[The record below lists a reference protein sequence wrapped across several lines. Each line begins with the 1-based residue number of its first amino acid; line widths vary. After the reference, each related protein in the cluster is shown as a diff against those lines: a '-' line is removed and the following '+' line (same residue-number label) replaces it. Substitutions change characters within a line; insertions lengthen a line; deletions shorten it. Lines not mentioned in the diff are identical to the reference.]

1 MRINDPPP
9 PAFPA
14 LDTTG
19 VRQVDQVRPV
29 APVVG
34 EAGRAVV
41 ERREEEAPRQYR
53 AAPGQPGFVETRGLV
68 RRQRDRRRRDLPVMI
83 DTRSGED
90 RRQKAR
96 RASDATPP
104 RIDTK
109 A

>member
-14 LDTTG
+14 LESPD
-19 VRQVDQVRPV
+19 VRAVDQVRPV
-29 APVVG
+29 RAVQG
-34 EAGRAVV
+34 GAARAVV
-41 ERREEEAPRQYR
+41 ERREEEAPREYR
-53 AAPGQPGFVETRGLV
+53 PAPGQAGFVETRARVRRLGD
-68 RRQRDRRRRDLPVMI
+68 RRQRNLPVLI

-90 RRQKAR
+90 RRQQAR
-96 RASDATPP
+96 RTEDDAPV

>member
-9 PAFPA
+9 PVFPA
-14 LDTTG
+14 LDTPA

-29 APVVG
+29 GPIVG

-53 AAPGQPGFVETRGLV
+53 PAPGQPGFLETRGLV

-90 RRQKAR
+90 RRQQAR
-96 RASDATPP
+96 RAADEAPP